1 MASNGQSIRYE
12 RLYEQVSRALAIRI
26 LSGELTPESSPQTEA
41 DLCRELGVSRTVL
54 REAVKVLAAKG
65 LVDVRPKTG
74 MRIRPR
80 RDWTLIDR
88 ELMTWQA
95 EVGFS
100 EEFVRNLFQ
109 ARLMLEPP
117 TAAAAA
123 IKGTDEDL
131 KGIGEAFARME
142 KEASDFS
149 AYVEDDCA
157 FHDRIT
163 RATQNDYLIQINRI
177 LLDAVRGAQTLFRS
191 RREGPEIELALAL
204 HKDVCEAI
212 LHRDPEWARSAMTRL
227 VHQAEANTLAAL
239 KPDASAT
246 QDNPPRRVVRRSPDR
261 GDGAAR
267 RQLVESR

>member
-1 MASNGQSIRYE
+1 
-12 RLYEQVSRALAIRI
+12 
-26 LSGELTPESSPQTEA
+26 
-41 DLCRELGVSRTVL
+41 VL

-74 MRIRPR
+74 MRVRPR
-80 RDWTLIDR
+80 GDWTLIDR
-88 ELMTWQA
+88 ELMSWQA

-109 ARLMLEPP
+109 VRLMLEPP

-123 IKGTDEDL
+123 INGTAEDL
-131 KGIGEAFARME
+131 EGIRQAFVRME
-142 KEASDFS
+142 QEANDFS

-163 RATQNDYLIQINRI
+163 GATHNDYLIQINRI
-177 LLDAVRGAQTLFRS
+177 LLDAVRGAQTLFRT
-191 RREGPEIELALAL
+191 RREDSQVALALAL

-212 LHRDPEWARSAMTRL
+212 LRRDQEWARSAMSRL

-239 KPDASAT
+239 RPTNPESQPLESRASS
-246 QDNPPRRVVRRSPDR
+246 RR
-261 GDGAAR
+261 DGATLPSAR
-267 RQLVESR
+267 GHSE

>member
-1 MASNGQSIRYE
+1 MSQNGQSIRYE
-12 RLYEQVSRALAIRI
+12 RLYEQVSRAIAIRI
-26 LSGELTPESSPQTEA
+26 LSGELGPESSPQTEA
-41 DLCRELGVSRTVL
+41 DLCRGLGVSRTVL

-80 RDWTLIDR
+80 SDWTLIDR

-109 ARLMLEPP
+109 VRLMLEPP

-123 IKGTDEDL
+123 TNATDEDV

-142 KEASDFS
+142 QEANDFS

-163 RATQNDYLIQINRI
+163 RATQNDYLIQVNRI
-177 LLDAVRGAQTLFRS
+177 LLDAVRGAQTLFRTQ
-191 RREGPEIELALAL
+191 RDGAQVAQALAL
-204 HKDVCEAI
+204 HKDVYEAI
-212 LHRDPEWARSAMTRL
+212 LHRDPEWARSAMSRL
-227 VHQAEANTLAAL
+227 VHQAELNTRAVL
-239 KPDASAT
+239 KPDIHQKA
-246 QDNPPRRVVRRSPDR
+246 
-261 GDGAAR
+261 
-267 RQLVESR
+267 